1 MTIIEPGDNHM
12 HIYEGNIVT
21 CDANNSQFR
30 YLVEDQGRIIFAG
43 DILPAEYNSL
53 PRIALGEKA
62 LLPAFADTHL
72 HYSSYAFFAASL
84 DVRQARSIDDIL
96 DLINQ
101 YVIAQRPKT
110 VLGFGVSAH
119 NVKEKRLI
127 EKIDLNRAFRHI
139 PIMLI
144 KYDGHASVNNSRM
157 LEELPDKISK
167 MRGYHSGTGQLNQ
180 EAFFASTDF
189 ITKKVSLITL
199 LKNSLRGFDLLAEK
213 GIGIINNA
221 EGVGFPR
228 DLDVDL
234 MRFVARG
241 LANPFSMRLFF
252 QTMDVQKVL
261 KRKLPRI
268 GGCFATALDGCF
280 GSADAALKEPYT
292 IDSANRGILFYKQE
306 EVDAFVKKANRAH
319 LQVEMHAIGDAAF
332 DQAVNAFAAALQDYP
347 REDHRHSIIHACL
360 PTEQGL
366 ERVARLGLG
375 IAAQPA
381 FIDWN
386 LEPMEYLEKILGERA
401 HKLNP
406 LKTMQDIGIKVSGG
420 SDAPCTLPDP
430 IEGIYCACNNIVP
443 EQSLSIAEALKL
455 FTSNAAWMSFDEKQR
470 GTLETGKI
478 ADMVILNKNPLAQ
491 HPKDLRE
498 LRVEK
503 LLLSGKEY
511 QQGQGIGS
519 LIWNG
524 LISRK

>member
-1 MTIIEPGDNHM
+1 MK
-12 HIYEGNIVT
+12 IYEGNIVS
-21 CDANNSQFR
+21 CNPSYSVFQ
-30 YLVEDQGRIIFAG
+30 YLVEDKGQIRFAG
-43 DILPAEYNSL
+43 DNLPEEYNRL

-84 DVRQARSIDDIL
+84 DVRQARSIPDIL

-101 YVIAQRPKT
+101 YIIARRPKT
-110 VLGFGVSAH
+110 ILGWGVSAH

-127 EKIDLNRAFRHI
+127 EKSDLDRAFPDI

-144 KYDGHASVNNSRM
+144 KYDGHASVNNGRM
-157 LEELPDKISK
+157 LEMLPEKIST
-167 MRGYHSGTGQLNQ
+167 MRGYNSQTGQLNQ
-180 EAFFASTDF
+180 EAFFAATDF
-189 ITKKVSLITL
+189 ITKKVSPLTL

-213 GIGIINNA
+213 GIGMIHTV
-221 EGVGFPR
+221 EGVGFPH

-241 LANPFSMRLFF
+241 LANPFQTRLFF
-252 QTMDVQKVL
+252 QTMDCQKVL
-261 KRKLPRI
+261 KRKLPRV

-280 GSADAALKEPYT
+280 GSVDAALHEPYT
-292 IDSANRGILFYKQE
+292 NDPHNKGILFYTQE
-306 EVDAFVKKANRAH
+306 KVDAFVKEANRAH

-360 PTEQGL
+360 PTPESL
-366 ERVARLGLG
+366 EKAARLSLG

-381 FIDWN
+381 FIHWP
-386 LEPMEYLEKILGERA
+386 LEPLEYLENIMGARA
-401 HKLNP
+401 CKLNP
-406 LKTMQDIGIKVSGG
+406 LKTMQDMGLIVSGG

-443 EQSLSIAEALKL
+443 EQSLSIADALKL

-478 ADMVILNKNPLAQ
+478 ADMVILNQNPLAMKA
-491 HPKDLRE
+491 KDLRE
-498 LRVEK
+498 LKVER
-503 LLLSGKEY
+503 LLLQGREY
-511 QQGQGIGS
+511 QSGQGITS
-519 LIWNG
+519 MLING
-524 LISRK
+524 LLG

>member
-1 MTIIEPGDNHM
+1 M
-12 HIYEGNIVT
+12 HIYEGNIVS
-21 CDANNSQFR
+21 CNAQNSQYR
-30 YLVEDQGRIIFAG
+30 YLIEDQGKILFTG
-43 DILPAEYNSL
+43 DNLLDEYNSL
-53 PRIALGEKA
+53 PRIALGERA

-84 DVRQARSIDDIL
+84 DVRQARSIEDIL

-101 YVIAQRPKT
+101 YVIAHRPKT

-157 LEELPDKISK
+157 MEELPDKISK

-180 EAFFASTDF
+180 EAFFAATDF
-189 ITKKVSLITL
+189 ITKKVSVFTL

-213 GIGIINNA
+213 GIGMINNA

-241 LANPFSMRLFF
+241 LANPFPTRLFF

-280 GSADAALKEPYT
+280 GSVDAALNDPY
-292 IDSANRGILFYKQE
+292 ANDAQNKGVLFYNQE
-306 EVDAFVKKANRAH
+306 KVNEFVREANRAN
-319 LQVEMHAIGDAAF
+319 LQIEMHAIGDAAF
-332 DQAVNAFAAALQDYP
+332 DQAVNAFETALKDYP
-347 REDHRHSIIHACL
+347 RADHRHAIIHACL

-366 ERVARLGLG
+366 EKAATLGLG

-381 FIDWN
+381 FIHWT
-386 LEPMEYLEKILGERA
+386 LEPLEYLERILGDRA
-401 HKLNP
+401 YKLNP
-406 LKTMQDIGIKVSGG
+406 LKTMLNMGIKVSGG

-443 EQSLSIAEALKL
+443 EQSLSIADALRL
-455 FTSNAAWMSFDEKQR
+455 FTSDAAWMSFDEKQR

-478 ADMVILNKNPLAQ
+478 ADMVILNKNPLTMK
-491 HPKDLRE
+491 PEDLR
-498 LRVEK
+498 K
-503 LLLSGKEY
+503 LKV
-511 QQGQGIGS
+511 
-519 LIWNG
+519 
-524 LISRK
+524 